1 LNRCCTRVRLRE
13 PSLYRV
19 QIRYASEHMITRI
32 RWLTRQR
39 NNSKTGRAGRE
50 QNERGAGVAGAH
62 HLCCNGDGSPST
74 SRSVPH
80 WMQPTFPSFAPN
92 IHCQPTHTEPY
103 LKLGDPLGCVS
114 LVLRLVEEEAA
125 VLSAPGITVS
135 PAKTCAGLFQL
146 RTPAAPD
153 AHLTYV
159 TKCTCRCSGA
169 TFRHDTSGDSCGK
182 QTLGFS
188 GRVCLCVHA
197 LRGFQQNVGRLPV
210 VEHLSADLS
219 HRVLSFLQ
227 SSRKTRCDSMTCSQC
242 RPML

>member
-1 LNRCCTRVRLRE
+1 MPLLLRF
-13 PSLYRV
+13 V
-19 QIRYASEHMITRI
+19 QGLCA
-32 RWLTRQR
+32 
-39 NNSKTGRAGRE
+39 AGRPGRFFTE
-50 QNERGAGVAGAH
+50 LWVSEAGPPTATGSSTAGVRASIEPLLQDRLGGAGVAGAH

-92 IHCQPTHTEPY
+92 IHCPPTHTEPY

-159 TKCTCRCSGA
+159 NKCTCRGGTA
-169 TFRHDTSGDSCGK
+169 PRHPPAP
-182 QTLGFS
+182 Q
-188 GRVCLCVHA
+188 
-197 LRGFQQNVGRLPV
+197 
-210 VEHLSADLS
+210 
-219 HRVLSFLQ
+219 
-227 SSRKTRCDSMTCSQC
+227 
-242 RPML
+242 RPEAGT